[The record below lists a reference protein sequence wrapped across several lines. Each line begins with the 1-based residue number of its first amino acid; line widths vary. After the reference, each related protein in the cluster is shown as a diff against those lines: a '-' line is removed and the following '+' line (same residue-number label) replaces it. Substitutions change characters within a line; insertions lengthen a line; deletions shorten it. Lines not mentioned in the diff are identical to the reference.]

1 MKTLLLAIFTLLSL
15 SLLGQTYIL
24 DQTFGN
30 NGALQLGLGKSV
42 TDGFVANNTA
52 YLLAQGHL
60 LKVNSDGTNLNEYH
74 FNFTAPIPT
83 TFIVDNFKLIN
94 SSIYL
99 YGYIAFNN
107 TYQYDIF
114 IGKMDLNGN
123 PDLNFGIN
131 GMKIIDFG
139 QTEMLSDILET
150 PNGELLCS
158 GVRFQ
163 NLEQQSNIIVFKINA
178 LTGDLNSSFDS
189 NGYKTFTSNLTGT
202 GDYNP
207 FRGGFIFNYDNGYL
221 LAGNNSQNS
230 ISYLTLIKIDGN
242 GNADSNFGVNGY
254 KSIPCSHYTSTFEKI
269 SIHDNKIYGNYSY
282 PAGSLGTSSNII
294 CYDLINDQTLFDF
307 SPFGYS
313 TKYVNSFNIFNNSIY
328 NTYRSNYYNNTDKFY
343 VEKRFI
349 NSGLLD
355 SSFHINGQYS
365 YNSPS
370 LSTYNFQDEARVILK
385 LGDDFLIA
393 GYSKYTYAIAPTFPF
408 IESVYEGGTLIKIT
422 LGILLETN
430 NYESNNTSVDLY
442 PNPFENEI
450 KFEFNTQIKYISI
463 YDLVGR
469 KIIDPKY
476 HSNDNIVT
484 IDLAD
489 ISNKGTY
496 LIKINTAEDTIIS
509 KKIVKN

>member
-1 MKTLLLAIFTLLSL
+1 MKALFFSFFTLFSFSL
-15 SLLGQTYIL
+15 FGQTYVL
-24 DQTFGN
+24 DQTFGD
-30 NGALQLGLGKSV
+30 NGTLQLGAYNHIK
-42 TDGFVANNTA
+42 DGFVTNNTA
-52 YLLAQGHL
+52 YFLTNNGQL
-60 LKVNSDGTNLNEYH
+60 LKVNSDGTNLNNYY
-74 FNFTAPIPT
+74 FNFTIPT
-83 TFIVDNFKLIN
+83 SLYINNFKLIN
-94 SSIYL
+94 NSIYL
-99 YGYIAFNN
+99 YGEIAFNN

-114 IGKMDLNGN
+114 IAKLDLDGN

-139 QTEMLSDILET
+139 QIESTLDIVAT
-150 PNGELLCS
+150 PEGGLLCS
-158 GVRFQ
+158 GVRYQ
-163 NLEQQSNIIVFKINA
+163 SIQIESNIILFKINA

-202 GDYNP
+202 GNYNWL
-207 FRGGFIFNYDNGYL
+207 RGGFIFNYDNGYL
-221 LAGNNSQNS
+221 LAGNNNQNS

-254 KSIPCSHYTSTFEKI
+254 KSIPCSHSTSTFEKI

-313 TKYVNSFNIFNNSIY
+313 TKYVNSFNIFDNSIY

-365 YNSPS
+365 YDSPS

-385 LGDDFLIA
+385 FGNDFLIA

-422 LGILLETN
+422 PGVLETN
-430 NYESNNTSVDLY
+430 NYESNTTSVDLY

-450 KFEFNTQIKYISI
+450 NFEFYTQIKSISI

-476 HSNDNIVT
+476 HSQNNITTV
-484 IDLAD
+484 DLTG

-496 LIKINTAEDTIIS
+496 LIKINTAEDSIIT